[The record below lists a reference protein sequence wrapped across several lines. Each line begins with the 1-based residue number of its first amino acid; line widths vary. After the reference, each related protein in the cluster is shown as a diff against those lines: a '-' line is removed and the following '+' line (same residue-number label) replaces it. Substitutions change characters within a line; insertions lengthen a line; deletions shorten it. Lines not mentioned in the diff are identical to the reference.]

1 MWNFPLVPP
10 TASKEGE
17 AISLLY
23 WTITTIAI
31 VFGTI
36 VLLGAIYLAV
46 RYRASNNAVDR
57 SNATDSDLRIE
68 LAWTLIPLVIA
79 MVMFGWAAKL
89 YADIYA
95 PREGYYEVFVIGKQW
110 MWHCQHP
117 NGARENNMLTLPAGR
132 LVKVSLISQDVIH
145 AFSIPAFR
153 VKRDAVPGRYN
164 AMYFTPTK
172 PGVYH
177 LFCTEYCGTKHAEM
191 IGKVVVLPE
200 NEFQKWL
207 EKNAPGATAAAA
219 TAATTGSAA
228 APATGGTL
236 TLAQQGEQ
244 VFKALG
250 CNACHLNPNSP
261 VKVPDLTKT
270 WGDTIKLTDGRVVK
284 GDEAYI
290 RESILNPAAKIRE
303 GYQNLMPPYQ
313 GQVSEEQLVQ
323 LIAYIKSLAGASNG
337 GK

>member
-10 TASKEGE
+10 TASEEGTS
-17 AISLLY
+17 ISLLY
-23 WTITTIAI
+23 WTITLLAV
-31 VFGTI
+31 VFGGI
-36 VLLGAIYLAV
+36 VLFGVIYLTV
-46 RYRASNNAVDR
+46 RYRADNNAVDR
-57 SNATDSDLRIE
+57 SNATESDLRME
-68 LAWTLIPLVIA
+68 LAWTLIPLVLALVI
-79 MVMFGWAAKL
+79 FGWATKL

-117 NGARENNMLTLPAGR
+117 NGVRENNVLTLPAGR

-172 PGVYH
+172 PGEYH
-177 LFCTEYCGTKHAEM
+177 LFCTEYCGTKHSEM
-191 IGKVVVLPE
+191 IGKAIVLPE
-200 NEFQKWL
+200 DEFQAWL
-207 EKNAPGATAAAA
+207 EKGGQGLA
-219 TAATTGSAA
+219 TAATSMGGGTAGGS
-228 APATGGTL
+228 TL

-244 VFKALG
+244 TFKALG
-250 CNACHLNPNSP
+250 CNACHLNPNSA
-261 VKVPDLTKT
+261 VKAPDITKT
-270 WGDTIKLTDGRVVK
+270 WGSNIKLADGRTVK

-290 RESILNPAAKIRE
+290 RESILNPGTKIPV

-323 LIAYIKSLAGASNG
+323 LIAYIKSLAGDSG
-337 GK
+337 GGN

>member
-10 TASKEGE
+10 TASEEGTS
-17 AISLLY
+17 ISLLY
-23 WTITTIAI
+23 WTITLLAV
-31 VFGTI
+31 VFGGI
-36 VLLGAIYLAV
+36 VLFGVIYLAV
-46 RYRASNNAVDR
+46 RYRADNNAVDR
-57 SNATDSDLRIE
+57 SNATESDLRME
-68 LAWTLIPLVIA
+68 LAWTLIPLVLALVI
-79 MVMFGWAAKL
+79 FGWATKL

-117 NGARENNMLTLPAGR
+117 NGVRENNVLTLPAGR

-172 PGVYH
+172 PGEYH
-177 LFCTEYCGTKHAEM
+177 LFCTEYCGTKHSEM
-191 IGKVVVLPE
+191 IGKVIVLPE
-200 NEFQKWL
+200 DEFQAWL
-207 EKNAPGATAAAA
+207 EKGGQGLA
-219 TAATTGSAA
+219 TAATSMGGGTAGGS
-228 APATGGTL
+228 TL

-244 VFKALG
+244 TFKALG
-250 CNACHLNPNSP
+250 CNACHLNPNSA
-261 VKVPDLTKT
+261 VKVPDITKT
-270 WGDTIKLTDGRVVK
+270 WGSNIKLADGRTVK

-290 RESILNPAAKIRE
+290 RESILNPGTKIPV

-323 LIAYIKSLAGASNG
+323 LIAYIKSLAGDSG
-337 GK
+337 GGN

>member
-10 TASKEGE
+10 TASKEG
-17 AISLLY
+17 ADISLLY
-23 WTITTIAI
+23 WAITLLAV
-31 VFGTI
+31 VFGGI
-36 VLLGAIYLAV
+36 VLFGVIYLAV
-46 RYRASNNAVDR
+46 RYRADNNAVDR
-57 SNATDSDLRIE
+57 SNATESDLRVE
-68 LAWTLIPLVIA
+68 LAWTIIPLILALVI
-79 MVMFGWAAKL
+79 FGWATKL

-117 NGARENNMLTLPAGR
+117 NGVRENNILTLPAGR

-172 PGVYH
+172 PGEYH
-177 LFCTEYCGTKHAEM
+177 LFCTEYCGTKHSEM

-200 NEFQKWL
+200 DEFQAWL
-207 EKNAPGATAAAA
+207 EKGGQGLATATTSMGGGAA
-219 TAATTGSAA
+219 G
-228 APATGGTL
+228 GGTL

-244 VFKALG
+244 TFKALG
-250 CNACHLNPNSP
+250 CNACHLNPNSA
-261 VKVPDLTKT
+261 VKVPDITKT
-270 WGDTIKLTDGRVVK
+270 WGGEIKLADGRTVK

-290 RESILNPAAKIRE
+290 RESILNPGAKIHA

-323 LIAYIKSLAGASNG
+323 LIAYIKSLAGDSGG

>member
-10 TASKEGE
+10 TASEEGA
-17 AISLLY
+17 AISILY
-23 WTITTIAI
+23 WVITALAVI
-31 VFGTI
+31 FGSI
-36 VLLGAIYLAV
+36 VLFGAIYLAV
-46 RYRASNNAVDR
+46 RYRADNNAVDR
-57 SNATDSDLRIE
+57 SNAVDTDMRME
-68 LAWTLIPLVIA
+68 LAWTIVPLVLA
-79 MVMFGWAAKL
+79 LVMFAWAAKL

-117 NGARENNMLTLPAGR
+117 NGVRENNMLTLPAGR
-132 LVKVSLISQDVIH
+132 LVKATIISQDVIH

-172 PGVYH
+172 PGEYH
-177 LFCTEYCGTKHAEM
+177 LFCTEYCGTKHSEM
-191 IGKVVVLPE
+191 
-200 NEFQKWL
+200 
-207 EKNAPGATAAAA
+207 ATATTSMGGAAA
-219 TAATTGSAA
+219 G
-228 APATGGTL
+228 GGTL

-244 VFKALG
+244 TFKALG
-250 CNACHLNPNSP
+250 CNACHLNPNSA

-270 WGDTIKLTDGRVVK
+270 WGSDIPLADGRIVK

-290 RESILNPAAKIRE
+290 RESILNPGAKIHK
-303 GYQNLMPPYQ
+303 GYQNLMPAYQ

-323 LIAYIKSLAGASNG
+323 LIAYIKSLADSGTG
-337 GK
+337 GN